1 VRLFYLIFIVIF
13 LSTTEV
19 FGQSAPRI
27 TKITEPVQLDGKLNE
42 AFWARESP
50 YPMTQ
55 YEPVFQG
62 KMSEKT
68 EIRMV
73 HDGEFIYIGGKM
85 LTEDPS
91 TIRANTLRRD
101 SYNGDDVFAV
111 VFDPFNDNENG
122 LWFFTTPAGIRV
134 DNAISNDG
142 SSAAGADA
150 INRSWN
156 TFWDVFISEDET
168 GWTVELRIPFSSVG
182 YQLVDDEVEMGV
194 IFYRWIAF
202 HNERHVFPAIPPN
215 WERGN
220 VKPSQAQ
227 TITFNGVEASKP
239 LYFTPYTL
247 GGFSRTYQE
256 NASGT
261 AFEAQDEVVADIGFD
276 IKYNLTSNLTLDVT
290 ANTDFAQ
297 VEADEQ
303 QLNLTRFSIDFPE
316 KRQFFQ
322 QRSGLF
328 DFSFGNTKLFYSR
341 RIGLYDGEQIPIYG
355 GVRLTGRQNKLD
367 IGFMNLQ
374 TASHDPLTSENFGVL
389 RLKQQVINE
398 NSYFGGIFTSRIGT
412 DGSTNLVTGLD
423 TDINLK
429 GDVFLELKVAQTMD
443 SDVADDIRYNFGE
456 NSIFRVTLQ
465 RRASLGFF
473 YRFFVNRTGSE
484 FDPGIGFSR
493 IEGTFDYF
501 YKLGYGWQPKASSP
515 VRQNTVEVTSY
526 NILSIGELD
535 VRSSFISGQWST
547 EFKTIGSL
555 EGQLRYNQEHLLPGE
570 EFNLVGEI
578 FVPEGDYGFVEG
590 ELSYRSP
597 NRNALRSSLSVEA
610 GQIFDGERFSFSV
623 QPQWRANIHLDL
635 SAGYTR
641 TDLSFPERAGRT
653 KTDYVVHQGN
663 MKGDFALNK
672 HLSASLLF
680 QISNVSEQ
688 MGANMRFRYNFS
700 EGQDLWFVFNQ
711 NSYLDR
717 DAVAFGDPR
726 LPKYDTRA
734 FLVKYTYTFTSD

>member
-62 KMSEKT
+62 KMSERT

-473 YRFFVNRTGSE
+473 
-484 FDPGIGFSR
+484 I
-493 IEGTFDYF
+493 
-501 YKLGYGWQPKASSP
+501 
-515 VRQNTVEVTSY
+515 
-526 NILSIGELD
+526 
-535 VRSSFISGQWST
+535 
-547 EFKTIGSL
+547 
-555 EGQLRYNQEHLLPGE
+555 
-570 EFNLVGEI
+570 
-578 FVPEGDYGFVEG
+578 
-590 ELSYRSP
+590 
-597 NRNALRSSLSVEA
+597 
-610 GQIFDGERFSFSV
+610 
-623 QPQWRANIHLDL
+623 
-635 SAGYTR
+635 
-641 TDLSFPERAGRT
+641 
-653 KTDYVVHQGN
+653 
-663 MKGDFALNK
+663 
-672 HLSASLLF
+672 ASL
-680 QISNVSEQ
+680 
-688 MGANMRFRYNFS
+688 
-700 EGQDLWFVFNQ
+700 
-711 NSYLDR
+711 
-717 DAVAFGDPR
+717 
-726 LPKYDTRA
+726 
-734 FLVKYTYTFTSD
+734 